1 MTIEQMDYLYQG
13 LLGIKW
19 LIQLGLLHEAEVSLD
34 KLLKRFDKIEDLQMF
49 YNGDT
54 Q

>member
-1 MTIEQMDYLYQG
+1 MTIEQTDSLYQG

-34 KLLKRFDKIEDLQMF
+34 KLLKRFDREDLRMF

>member
-1 MTIEQMDYLYQG
+1 MTIEQTDYLYQG
-13 LLGIKW
+13 LLGIKCMIRVGQ
-19 LIQLGLLHEAEVSLD
+19 IQEAEASLD

>member
-1 MTIEQMDYLYQG
+1 MNITEIDYLYQG
-13 LLGIKW
+13 LMGIKCMIRAAK
-19 LIQLGLLHEAEVSLD
+19 LYEAEACLD
-34 KLLKRFDKIEDLQMF
+34 KLLERFGKIEELQMF